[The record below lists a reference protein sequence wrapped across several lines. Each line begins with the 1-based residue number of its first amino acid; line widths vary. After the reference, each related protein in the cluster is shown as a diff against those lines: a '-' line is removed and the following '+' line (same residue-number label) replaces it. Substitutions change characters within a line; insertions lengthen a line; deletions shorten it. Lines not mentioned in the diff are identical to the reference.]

1 MIHDANTSF
10 ARCLVDEWIR
20 GGVTDAVVAPGSR
33 STPLALALAE
43 HPRMRT
49 HVHIDERSAAFFA
62 LGLAKALGR
71 PSVVLCTSGTAA
83 ANFHPAVL
91 EAFHSRTPMI
101 VCTADRPPEMREVG
115 EAQTVDQ
122 VRLYGTATRW
132 YFEVEA
138 PGDDSDLPGR
148 LPTWRALASRA
159 IAESMGAPAGP
170 VHLNIPFREPLVPL
184 ASSRPPF
191 DLGGRD
197 GGRSWSRVE
206 RSRQSASPEIVE
218 TLSNRIGATRKGV
231 LVAGWGAGTDPRTLE
246 RLAFAAKWPIL
257 ADTISGQR
265 WGAFSVST
273 YDALSRI
280 DEMRARLRPDLVLRV
295 GSTLTSK
302 HATRWLGASPTIS
315 VDPERSWSDPER
327 SSDLVIDADP
337 ALLLESV
344 AARLDREDST
354 WLDDWTSLDKV
365 ARNVTDTVLDSWE
378 EPFEGRVARDVMAC
392 LPDGSCLVVASSMP
406 VRDLES
412 FAAPRAGVSV
422 LSNRGVNGVDGFVST
437 VLGIA
442 SSRTWPLTVALTG
455 DLSLLHDSNGL
466 LGAKRRAVD
475 AVFVVIDN
483 NGGGIFSF
491 LPQAALPEHFE
502 ELFGTPHDVD
512 IGDLAGL
519 HGIPLTEVTKADEM
533 CSAIADAA
541 VARGLRMIL
550 VRTQREQNVKR
561 HGEVVQAVAR
571 VLTR

>member
-1 MIHDANTSF
+1 MTDDANTSC
-10 ARCLVDEWIR
+10 ARCLVDEWTR
-20 GGVTDAVVAPGSR
+20 GGITDAVVSPGSR

-43 HPRMRT
+43 HPQMKV

-62 LGLAKALGR
+62 LGLAKATGR

-101 VCTADRPPEMREVG
+101 VCTADRPPEMRQVG

-122 VRLYGTATRW
+122 ARLYGTATRW
-132 YFEVEA
+132 CFEVEA
-138 PGDDSDLPGR
+138 PGNGSDLPGQV
-148 LPTWRALASRA
+148 LTWRALGARA

-184 ASSRPPF
+184 WNSRPPF
-191 DLGGRD
+191 DVGGRD

-206 RSRQSASPEIVE
+206 RSRQPASAELIE
-218 TLSNRIGATRKGV
+218 ELSDRIGATRKGV
-231 LVAGWGAGTDPRTLE
+231 LVAGWRAGVDPEALE
-246 RLAFAAKWPIL
+246 RLALAAKWPIL
-257 ADTISGQR
+257 ADPISGQR
-265 WGAFSVST
+265 RGPLSIST

-280 DEMRARLRPDLVLRV
+280 DEMRTRLRPDLVLRV

-302 HATRWLGASPTIS
+302 HATRWFGASPTVF
-315 VDPERSWSDPER
+315 VDPDRTWSDPQR
-327 SSDLVIDADP
+327 SSDLVINADP
-337 ALLLESV
+337 SLLFESV
-344 AARLDREDST
+344 AARLEREDST
-354 WLDDWTSLDKV
+354 WLDEWTSLDNL
-365 ARNVTDTVLDSWE
+365 ARRVIDTKLDSWA

-392 LPDGSCLVVASSMP
+392 LPNGSCLVVASSMP

-412 FAAPRAGVSV
+412 FARPRVGVNV

-442 SSRTWPLTVALTG
+442 SSQARPLTAALTG

-466 LGAKRRAVD
+466 LGAKRRAVN

-491 LPQAALPEHFE
+491 LPQAALPGHFE

-512 IGDLAGL
+512 ICGLANL
-519 HGIPLTEVTKADEM
+519 HGVPLTEVTKADEIGP
-533 CSAIADAA
+533 AIADAA
-541 VARGLRMIL
+541 LARGLRMIL
-550 VRTQREQNVKR
+550 VRTRRDENVKR
-561 HGEVVQAVAR
+561 HSEVVQAVAR
-571 VLTR
+571 ALGG